1 MKKKTILSMILIAIL
16 TSSLIAC
23 SGKKNNYNVTI
34 SEGPDEV
41 EEVEEIED
49 VETLEENK
57 EESNLIFVEE
67 IRDRLAVIYNGE
79 EVTSVAATGGPM
91 DWVSLSKHG
100 TMQKYSYLVAQEK
113 TGDIRTYKY
122 QKNKPDFDE
131 EFLKTLDDE
140 DEREIYLELTVGVG
154 VASETV
160 FKYDDTDGSIE
171 MTHDGVDVTCMKDDD
186 VDSGI
191 NYMIKVNGKDVY
203 KITRYDTGNFD
214 LDPNGNGGNNKRIQ
228 YGWRIETLTKND
240 IIKPID
246 AITVAIIINNN
257 LYVHQRNI

>member
-16 TSSLIAC
+16 TSTLIAC

-34 SEGPDEV
+34 TEEPV
-41 EEVEEIED
+41 EVEEIED

-67 IRDRLAVIYNGE
+67 IRDRLAIIYNGE

-131 EFLKTLDDE
+131 EFLKSLDDE
-140 DEREIYLELTVGVG
+140 DERETYLELTVGVG
-154 VASETV
+154 VASETI
-160 FKYDDTDGSIE
+160 FKYMGDGTIE
-171 MTHDGVDVTCMKDDD
+171 LINDKADAKLENRSTQELGV
-186 VDSGI
+186 
-191 NYMIKVNGKDVY
+191 NYMITVNGVNTY
-203 KITRYDTGNFD
+203 KITRYDTGTYD
-214 LDPNGNGGNNKRIQ
+214 LDPNNNGGNDKRIQ
-228 YGWRIETLTKND
+228 YGWEIEILSKNN

-257 LYVHQRNI
+257 LYVH

>member
-16 TSSLIAC
+16 TSTLIAC

-34 SEGPDEV
+34 TEEPV
-41 EEVEEIED
+41 EVEEIED

-67 IRDRLAVIYNGE
+67 IRDRLAIIYNGE

-131 EFLKTLDDE
+131 EFLKSLDDE
-140 DEREIYLELTVGVG
+140 DERETYLELTVGVG
-154 VASETV
+154 VASKTI
-160 FKYDDTDGSIE
+160 FKYMGDGTIE
-171 MTHDGVDVTCMKDDD
+171 LINDKADAKLENRSTQELGV
-186 VDSGI
+186 
-191 NYMIKVNGKDVY
+191 NYMITVNGVNTY
-203 KITRYDTGNFD
+203 KITRYDTGTYD
-214 LDPNGNGGNNKRIQ
+214 LDPNNNGGNDKRIQ
-228 YGWRIETLTKND
+228 YGWEIEILSKNN

-257 LYVHQRNI
+257 LYVH

>member
-1 MKKKTILSMILIAIL
+1 MILIVIL
-16 TSSLIAC
+16 TSSLVAC
-23 SGKKNNYNVTI
+23 SGKKNNYNITVT
-34 SEGPDEV
+34 EGPEEV
-41 EEVEEIED
+41 EVEEIED

-122 QKNKPDFDE
+122 QKHKPNYDE
-131 EFLKTLDDE
+131 EFLKSIDDE
-140 DEREIYLELTVGVG
+140 DERETYLELTVGVG

-160 FKYDDTDGSIE
+160 FRYMGDGTIE
-171 MTHDGVDVTCMKDDD
+171 LISDKADAKLENRSTQELGV
-186 VDSGI
+186 
-191 NYMIKVNGKDVY
+191 NYMITVNGVDTY
-203 KITRYDTGNFD
+203 KITRYDTGRVY
-214 LDPNGNGGNNKRIQ
+214 LSPNDEGGNDSRIK
-228 YGWRIETLTKND
+228 YGWKIETLKQND
-240 IIKPID
+240 DIKLID
-246 AITVAIIINNN
+246 AITVALIIASN
-257 LYVHQRNI
+257 LYVFY

>member
-1 MKKKTILSMILIAIL
+1 MKKKTILSMILIVIL

-23 SGKKNNYNVTI
+23 SGKKNNYNITVT
-34 SEGPDEV
+34 EGPEEV
-41 EEVEEIED
+41 EVEEIED

-91 DWVSLSKHG
+91 DWVSLSKQG

-131 EFLKTLDDE
+131 EFLKNLDDE
-140 DEREIYLELTVGVG
+140 DERETYLELTVGVG
-154 VASETV
+154 VASETI
-160 FKYDDTDGSIE
+160 FKYMGDGTIE
-171 MTHDGVDVTCMKDDD
+171 LINDKADAKLENRSTQELGV
-186 VDSGI
+186 
-191 NYMIKVNGKDVY
+191 NYMITVNGVDTY
-203 KITRYDTGNFD
+203 KITRYDTGTFD
-214 LDPNGNGGNNKRIQ
+214 LDPNDNGGNDKRIQ
-228 YGWRIETLTKND
+228 YGWKIETLSKNN

-257 LYVHQRNI
+257 LYVH

>member
-1 MKKKTILSMILIAIL
+1 MILIAIL
-16 TSSLIAC
+16 TSTLIAC

-34 SEGPDEV
+34 TEEPV
-41 EEVEEIED
+41 EVEEIED

-67 IRDRLAVIYNGE
+67 IRDRLAIIYNGE

-131 EFLKTLDDE
+131 EFLKSLDDE
-140 DEREIYLELTVGVG
+140 DERETYLELTVGVG
-154 VASETV
+154 VASKTI
-160 FKYDDTDGSIE
+160 FKYMGDGTIE
-171 MTHDGVDVTCMKDDD
+171 LINDKADAKLENRSTQELGV
-186 VDSGI
+186 
-191 NYMIKVNGKDVY
+191 NYMITVNGVNTY
-203 KITRYDTGNFD
+203 KITRYDTGTYD
-214 LDPNGNGGNNKRIQ
+214 LDPNNNGGNDKRIQ
-228 YGWRIETLTKND
+228 YGWEIEILSKNN

-257 LYVHQRNI
+257 LYVH